1 MAVQHHLDFLQ
12 GPELLEL
19 GLELPLAG
27 VQTQAEHAE
36 ALAGLGLVSVALV
49 TRRIIK
55 ERTKPTAKQK
65 SNLFDI

>member
-1 MAVQHHLDFLQ
+1 MTAYLDLLQ

-36 ALAGLGLVSVALV
+36 ALAGLGLVSVALR

-55 ERTKPTAKQK
+55 ERAKPTTRQN
-65 SNLFDI
+65 SNLLDI

>member
-1 MAVQHHLDFLQ
+1 MTAYLDLLQ

-55 ERTKPTAKQK
+55 ERTKPTAKQN

>member
-1 MAVQHHLDFLQ
+1 MTAYLDLLQ

-27 VQTQAEHAE
+27 VQTQAEHTE
-36 ALAGLGLVSVALV
+36 ALAGLGLVSVALM

-55 ERTKPTAKQK
+55 ERVKQNCKPLRK
-65 SNLFDI
+65 